1 MGIMKTFVFKDN
13 KLVSV
18 TMLRLRKK
26 VGNIEGSRITRYL
39 DNIRLRIFWVFA
51 PRELFLVK
59 FSFIVSVWANIAI
72 NRLIVSDLHDSLKTF
87 ISSIYQVVL
96 KYLIITPFFN
106 CKFKNVGFSDPLNLK
121 FLRKLLRNLT
131 IKRFPVNYNTIRI
144 T

>member
-87 ISSIYQVVL
+87 IYSIYQVVL